1 MVAKEWQSL
10 VDAADATSPTESDGD
25 AFVHQIV
32 DDWRKAPL
40 RDSVAQLLAYT
51 ERLTLT
57 PAKCSAADIAELQS
71 AGWSDIAIHDTVQV
85 VSYFNYINR
94 VADAL
99 GVEPEKGLPHWG
111 RATIHAS
118 ASE

>member
-1 MVAKEWQSL
+1 M
-10 VDAADATSPTESDGD
+10 VDAPEGGTPGEFGGD
-25 AFVHQIV
+25 ALVHQIV

-40 RDSVAQLLAYT
+40 RADVAQLLAYT

-57 PAKCSAADIAELQS
+57 PARCTESDIAELRA
-71 AGWSDIAIHDTVQV
+71 AGWSDVAIHDAVQV

-99 GVEPEKGLPHWG
+99 GVEVEAGFPHWG
-111 RATIHAS
+111 RATSYAS